1 MTQPSDP
8 DISGWHLKDNESEPQ
23 RVRVAIEGGS
33 LSLRTSMGSITTLW
47 NQL

>member
-8 DISGWHLKDNESEPQ
+8 DISGWSLKDNESEPQ
-23 RVRVAIEGGS
+23 RVRAAIEGGS
-33 LSLRTSMGSITTLW
+33 LSLRTFTGSITALW